1 MHVCHYL
8 CMIDRTIFKAIERSI
23 TQRPVTL
30 ITGARQVGKTTLCR
44 ELISSHGYK
53 YVTLADHSERLSAAN
68 DPEMFLRIHGTPLI
82 IDEVQYA
89 PVLFDHIESAVDKA
103 KFETGSN
110 EGMYVLTGSQ
120 AYELMEGV
128 TQSMAGRVSVIRMSP
143 LSMSEIY
150 SRAEIPFRVDP
161 ETNIKRSME
170 LVLNIDDVYEM
181 IVRGQYPELYDKK
194 DIKTRE
200 FYSDYSD
207 SYVARDV
214 SQMISLKDKAKFNDF
229 MELMAS
235 LTGQELVYNNIANT
249 LGVNIKTIQ
258 SWVSILV
265 AGDII
270 HLVQSYSER
279 STAKRIVKR
288 PKIYFCDT
296 GLACYLARVTD
307 ANTLKAGYLR
317 GPMVETFIVNEILKS
332 YKNNREGAGF
342 FYYRDSQM
350 NEIDLIIQTDGKLSL
365 IECKSGMKYDAS
377 AVKAFG
383 RMGTSDYENGGSCL
397 ICLTDKAY
405 PLKEEVYALPLTAI

>member
-1 MHVCHYL
+1 
-8 CMIDRTIFKAIERSI
+8 MIDRTIFKAIERSI
-23 TQRPVTL
+23 AQRPITL

-44 ELISSHGYK
+44 ELVSLRGYK
-53 YVTLADHSERLSAAN
+53 YVTLADRSERVSAVN
-68 DPEMFLRIHGTPLI
+68 DPEMFLRVHGTPLI

-103 KFETGSN
+103 KFENGKN
-110 EGMYVLTGSQ
+110 EGMYVLAGSQ

-150 SRAEIPFRVDP
+150 LRTEVPFKIDL
-161 ETNIKRSME
+161 ENNIRRSME
-170 LVLNIDDVYEM
+170 LTLSIDEVYEM

-194 DIKTRE
+194 DIRTRE

-207 SYVARDV
+207 SYISRDV
-214 SQMISLKDKAKFNDF
+214 SQMISLKDKNKFNDF

-235 LTGQELVYNNIANT
+235 LTGQELVYNNIANS

-270 HLVQSYSER
+270 HLIQPYSER
-279 STAKRIVKR
+279 STAKRIIKR

-296 GLACYLARVTD
+296 GLACHLAKVTD

-332 YKNNREGAGF
+332 YRNNREGAGF

-350 NEIDLIIQTDGKLSL
+350 NEIDLIIQADGKLSL
-365 IECKSGMKYDAS
+365 IECKSGMTYDPS
-377 AVKAFG
+377 VIKAFG
-383 RMGTSDYENGGSCL
+383 RMEISDYEKGGSCL

-405 PLKEEVYALPLTAI
+405 PLKEGIYALPLTAI